1 MRCLVNINDQL
12 DYAIENKTE
21 HNSKWLSSP
30 DDPYIMII
38 MGG

>member
-21 HNSKWLSSP
+21 HNSKWLYSP